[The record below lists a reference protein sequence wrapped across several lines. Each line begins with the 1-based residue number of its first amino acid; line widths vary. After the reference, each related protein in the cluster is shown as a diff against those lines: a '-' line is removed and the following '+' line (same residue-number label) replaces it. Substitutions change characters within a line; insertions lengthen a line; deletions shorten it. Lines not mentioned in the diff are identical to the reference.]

1 MLWVFKAMRGPRT
14 ELYIKRALFIL
25 CLLTWMVFKGTLL
38 VAQDSGLVVIGNSE
52 DVPSEMDRKQL
63 ISVLRGEQQR
73 WKEGGKVVLALMEPD
88 TPIGRN
94 VCTRVYNMSGN
105 ELQKYFLL
113 LVFQGKARAPNYFDS
128 VTELEAFVAKTPGA
142 IGVVGQQTNSSVK
155 VVVVDGNSSL

>member
-1 MLWVFKAMRGPRT
+1 MRWDFKAMRESRT
-14 ELYIKRALFIL
+14 AIYIRRVLYTL
-25 CLLTWMVFKGTLL
+25 CCLTWMVFNCPNIT
-38 VAQDSGLVVIGNSE
+38 AQDSGLVVIGNSE
-52 DVPSEMDRKQL
+52 DVPSEMDRRQL

-73 WKEGGKVVLALMEPD
+73 WKDGGKVVLALMEPE

-128 VTELEAFVAKTPGA
+128 ASELETFVAKTPGA
-142 IGVVGQQTNSSVK
+142 IGVVSQKTNNLVK
-155 VVVVDGNSSL
+155 VILVDGNNSL

>member
-1 MLWVFKAMRGPRT
+1 MGRSSTEISTRRIIYMLS
-14 ELYIKRALFIL
+14 
-25 CLLTWMVFKGTLL
+25 CLTWLSVSCHLL
-38 VAQDSGLVVIGNSE
+38 MAQDSGLVVIGNTE
-52 DVPSEMDRKQL
+52 DVPAEMDKGQL

-73 WKEGGKVVLALMEPD
+73 WKDGGKVVLALMEPD

-128 VTELEAFVAKTPGA
+128 AAELEAFVAKTPGA
-142 IGVVGQQTNSSVK
+142 IGVVNQRTNRSVK
-155 VVVVDGNSSL
+155 IVLVDGNQTL

>member
-1 MLWVFKAMRGPRT
+1 MTT
-14 ELYIKRALFIL
+14 ESNIRQLASIISWCFTIL
-25 CLLTWMVFKGTLL
+25 ILSNLSVT
-38 VAQDSGLVVIGNSE
+38 AQDTGLVVIGNKE
-52 DVPSEMDRKQL
+52 NVPSELERREL

-73 WKEGGKVVLALMEPD
+73 WKESGGKVVLALMEPD

-128 VTELEAFVAKTPGA
+128 AVELEAFVAKTPGA
-142 IGVVGQQTNSSVK
+142 IGVVNQNTNRSVK
-155 VVVVDGNSSL
+155 TVLVDGNSSL

>member
-1 MLWVFKAMRGPRT
+1 MAFYCP
-14 ELYIKRALFIL
+14 
-25 CLLTWMVFKGTLL
+25 LLN
-38 VAQDSGLVVIGNSE
+38 AQDSGLVVIGNSE
-52 DVPSEMDRKQL
+52 DVPSELDRRQL

-73 WKEGGKVVLALMEPD
+73 WKDGGNVVLALMEPD

-128 VTELEAFVAKTPGA
+128 AEELEAFVAKTPGA
-142 IGVVGQQTNSSVK
+142 IGVVSQQTNSSVK
-155 VVVVDGNSSL
+155 VVSVDGNSTL

>member
-1 MLWVFKAMRGPRT
+1 MRETRT
-14 ELYIKRALFIL
+14 ERNIIPVRYIL
-25 CLLTWMVFKGTLL
+25 CCLIWMFFNCTLIT
-38 VAQDSGLVVIGNSE
+38 AQDSGLVVIGNSE
-52 DVPSEMDRKQL
+52 YVPSEMNRQQL

-73 WKEGGKVVLALMEPD
+73 WKDGGKVVLALMEPD

-128 VTELEAFVAKTPGA
+128 VAELEAFVAKTAGA
-142 IGVVGQQTNSSVK
+142 IGVVNESTNGEVK
-155 VVVVDGNSSL
+155 TIRVDGNEAL

>member
-1 MLWVFKAMRGPRT
+1 MRESMLRRS
-14 ELYIKRALFIL
+14 LYTL
-25 CLLTWMVFKGTLL
+25 CFLTWMAFYCPLL
-38 VAQDSGLVVIGNSE
+38 NAQDSGLVVIGNSE
-52 DVPSEMDRKQL
+52 DVPSELDRRQL

-73 WKEGGKVVLALMEPD
+73 WKDGGNVVLALMEPD

-128 VTELEAFVAKTPGA
+128 AEELEAFVAKTPGA
-142 IGVVGQQTNSSVK
+142 IGVVSQQTNSSVK
-155 VVVVDGNSSL
+155 VVSVDGNSTL